1 VGESQNQ
8 PFQLS
13 FNRVLRVGFQGSRVT
28 SNGGLLLVREF
39 DERLG
44 LTGLIQNH
52 LVDSRTGRNT
62 QFPLADLFRQSAYS
76 RLAGYEDLNDATR
89 LERDPIF
96 RLMGS
101 KKVWERGVALTST
114 LHWFETDL
122 LAREE
127 NLTGLVR
134 LNRELVARAEGVG
147 SPHRVVLDM
156 DSSESPVYGEQEQSA
171 YNGYFGSVCYH
182 PLFLFNSQRNGQR
195 ARLPPNERPG
205 QSEVDTRGRQA
216 YGFAQG

>member
-1 VGESQNQ
+1 M
-8 PFQLS
+8 
-13 FNRVLRVGFQGSRVT
+13 T
-28 SNGGLLLVREF
+28 SDGGLLLVREL

-52 LVDSRTGRNT
+52 LVDSRTGRNA

-76 RLAGYEDLNDATR
+76 RLAGYENLNDATR
-89 LERDPIF
+89 LASEPTF

-101 KKVWERGVALTST
+101 EKVWERGVALTST

-134 LNRELVARAEGVG
+134 LNRELVARAERVDP
-147 SPHRVVLDM
+147 PHRVVLDM
-156 DSSESPVYGEQEQSA
+156 DSNESPVYGEQEQSA
-171 YNGYFGSVCYH
+171 YSGYFESVCYH
-182 PLFLFNSQRNGQR
+182 PPFLFNSQ
-195 ARLPPNERPG
+195 ADCLAAKLRPG
-205 QSEVDTRGRQA
+205 REAMVI
-216 YGFAQG
+216 

>member
-1 VGESQNQ
+1 MRNIQ
-8 PFQLS
+8 
-13 FNRVLRVGFQGSRVT
+13 RVQHAAAQRRAVFRVGQ
-28 SNGGLLLVREF
+28 REL

-76 RLAGYEDLNDATR
+76 RLAGHEDLNDATR
-89 LERDPIF
+89 LASDPTF

-101 KKVWERGVALTST
+101 QKVWERGVALTST

-127 NLTGLVR
+127 NLTGLAR

-156 DSSESPVYGEQEQSA
+156 DSSESSNSPFFRLMEHDRFVLLLGVGLSSLTNSHAGKDIRNVPYLSA
-171 YNGYFGSVCYH
+171 IDA
-182 PLFLFNSQRNGQR
+182 
-195 ARLPPNERPG
+195 ARRHATYT
-205 QSEVDTRGRQA
+205 SIGRRI
-216 YGFAQG
+216 